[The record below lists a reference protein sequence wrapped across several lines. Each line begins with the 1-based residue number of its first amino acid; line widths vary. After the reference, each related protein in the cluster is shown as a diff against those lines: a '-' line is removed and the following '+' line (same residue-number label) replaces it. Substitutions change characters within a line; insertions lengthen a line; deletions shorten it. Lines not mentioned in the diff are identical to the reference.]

1 MKVMLKLVKV
11 VLKLLKP
18 LIKLGLFDGLFEDL
32 ASQLCE
38 EYSIDFDL
46 I

>member
-1 MKVMLKLVKV
+1 MKVILKLIKV

-18 LIKLGLFDGLFEDL
+18 LIKLGLFDGLFEDI

-38 EYSIDFDL
+38 EYTLDFNL

>member
-1 MKVMLKLVKV
+1 MKVILKLVKV

-18 LIKLGLFDGLFEDL
+18 LIKLGLFDGLFADL
-32 ASQLCE
+32 YSQLAE
-38 EYSIDFDL
+38 DYSIDTDL